1 MNAIDPQVAQVVTV
15 VLPPIPPRT
24 SVALPSRVR
33 FQLHMPLLRCDP
45 TTLAVCSVLMTMPLI
60 ALRAQAAADRSSQ
73 APLPISLQAVMDSV
87 RLRSPL
93 LDAARARARVAR
105 GARTTAGALENPML
119 MYQLENAPFR
129 PGGRL
134 AMGMM
139 PEYMTSASLP
149 LAPLYQRGARVAQA
163 DASVRAADADTRVAA
178 QRIALDAARAFY
190 RAALAAVVT
199 DAADNVV
206 LWLDSVVTYNR
217 NRVTQG
223 VTAESDLIRSEL
235 ERDRATADAGLQS
248 AELARARADLSIYL
262 GGSTASSPAWQ
273 LILDD
278 APLMLRSGATTAG
291 VDSAT
296 SMRMAG
302 TNADSALAATARSR
316 RPDLL
321 AARERVA
328 AAAAGTSI
336 EQRMRLSDLNAM
348 FGVKRSGGGNTML
361 AGVSMP
367 LPILNRNGGGVQSAS
382 AARDAAAFD
391 LLATERAAA
400 ADLRGAEEAARILTE
415 RATSLARRDSATNS
429 AAYLRRAD
437 QARSIA
443 LGAYREGAVPLL
455 QVLDAARAWGEARV
469 AYFRTLYAQ
478 HEAVLAL
485 VAARGGD
492 VTTAPLA
499 LMPLSSDRT
508 PR

>member
-1 MNAIDPQVAQVVTV
+1 MNAIDSQVAQVVAV
-15 VLPPIPPRT
+15 VPPPIPPRA
-24 SVALPSRVR
+24 SVALHSRVR

-119 MYQLENAPFR
+119 MYQLENVPFQR
-129 PGGRL
+129 GGRL

-262 GGSTASSPAWQ
+262 GGSAASAAWQ

-278 APLMLRSGATTAG
+278 APLMFKSGATTAG

-302 TNADSALAATARSR
+302 TNADSALAATGRSR

-328 AAAAGTSI
+328 AAAAGASI

-361 AGVSMP
+361 AGVSVP

-415 RATSLARRDSATNS
+415 RATSLARRDSATS
-429 AAYLRRAD
+429 DAAYLRRAD

-492 VTTAPLA
+492 VTTAPLT
-499 LMPLSSDRT
+499 LMPLSSGRT